1 MAEETGGA
9 ASGRSPLEGLS
20 REERL
25 ELLRLLIQEGREA
38 DQKPLTLDERVE
50 RLESLVARSP
60 GSWGRRARWLGA
72 GSGGC
77 PCCVLQ
83 AV

>member
-1 MAEETGGA
+1 MTEETGGA
-9 ASGRSPLEGLS
+9 ASRRSPLEGLS

-38 DQKPLTLDERVE
+38 DQQPLTLDERVE
-50 RLESLVARSP
+50 RLESLAARSP
-60 GSWGRRARWLGA
+60 WSWGRRGRWLGGGPA
-72 GSGGC
+72 GC